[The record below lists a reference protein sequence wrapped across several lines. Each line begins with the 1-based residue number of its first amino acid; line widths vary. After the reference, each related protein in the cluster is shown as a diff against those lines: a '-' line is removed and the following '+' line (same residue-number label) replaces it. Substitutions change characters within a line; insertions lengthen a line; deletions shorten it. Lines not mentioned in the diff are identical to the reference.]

1 MEEIV
6 TNVQKNQLIYYG
18 KEHINGDT
26 TTNTEDYL
34 EKVLDTYRNNMR
46 NLTTNSSGIKE
57 DEDAKLL
64 EEVLNSIKQ
73 VQSKILGDNNISD
86 DDILDVIAQQSYG
99 QLLTQLFTVNPN
111 LFKGLGLVINNS
123 NSGKTQGALNT
134 LQGKI
139 LENFMAEFVT
149 TVDSA
154 YQNMSFDI
162 MNSTNNYH
170 NTSSKTDDINSSNL
184 FNFAEGIMNNGINQ
198 MQNEIARQTFNLTNK
213 GNRKRYEQAKAQGIA
228 QDFLI
233 ENNTRN
239 IGSRFIKTDTVGLI
253 GEIKI
258 TATSTILER
267 VVSALS
273 MATFTDKNIGK
284 RKSIH
289 LGNTNPARVFFTVVQ
304 GNDSYYKLYRYARM
318 LNCFYNHYPI
328 GKHVRAPEYFYRIRQ
343 IYELTGGQQQIGIRN
358 GILEEKM
365 ASIVT
370 GATKAKYLVIN
381 TAAGN
386 GIIKV
391 IPTSKLVD
399 LMTARMNKKWDKAT
413 PEEQKEGIITPEKA
427 LNGKIS
433 FSIGNVLKDNF
444 DV

>member
-1 MEEIV
+1 MGEVV

-18 KEHINGDT
+18 KEHVNGDT

-34 EKVLDTYRNNMR
+34 ENILKIYRNNMR
-46 NLTTNSSGIKE
+46 QLTTNSSGISE
-57 DEDAKLL
+57 LEDAKLL
-64 EEVLNSIKQ
+64 EEVLNQIKQ
-73 VQSKILGDNNISD
+73 VQSKISGNINMSD
-86 DDILDVIAQQSYG
+86 DDILDIIAQQSYA
-99 QLLTQLFTVNPN
+99 QLLIQLFTVNPN

-123 NSGKTQGALNT
+123 NSSKTQGAINT

-154 YQNMSFDI
+154 YQNISFDI

-170 NTSSKTDDINSSNL
+170 NTSSKTDNINSRNL
-184 FNFAEGIMNNGINQ
+184 FDFAEGIINNGINQ

-213 GNRKRYEQAKAQGIA
+213 GNRKRYEQAEAQGIT
-228 QDFLI
+228 QEFLI
-233 ENNTRN
+233 ENNTKN
-239 IGSRFIKTDTVGLI
+239 IGSRFIKTDTVGLV

-289 LGNTNPARVFFTVVQ
+289 LGNTNPARVFFTVIE

-343 IYELTGGQQQIGIRN
+343 IYELTGGQQQIGKIN
-358 GILEEKM
+358 GILEQKM
-365 ASIVT
+365 ASIVSGT
-370 GATKAKYLVIN
+370 TKAKYLVIN
-381 TAAGN
+381 VATGD
-386 GIIKV
+386 GKIKV
-391 IPTSKLVD
+391 IPTSQLVD
-399 LMTARMNKKWDKAT
+399 LMTARMNKQWDKAT
-413 PEEQKEGIITPEKA
+413 PEDQEEGIITPEKA

-433 FSIGNVLKDNF
+433 LSIGNVLNDNF
-444 DV
+444 NV